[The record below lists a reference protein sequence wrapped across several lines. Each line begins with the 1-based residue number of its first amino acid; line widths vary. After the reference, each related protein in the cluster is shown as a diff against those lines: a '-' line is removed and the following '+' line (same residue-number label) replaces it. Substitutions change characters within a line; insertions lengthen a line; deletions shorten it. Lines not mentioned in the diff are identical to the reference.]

1 MHIVIIL
8 FIAAVLGVIG
18 TMYFKGEQEVVAP
31 IEPAP
36 VTEQAPSKE
45 NGTTTGAV
53 PAPAAESQTYEDGTY
68 NATGAYSSPAGQESV
83 EVTLVLKDDMVTAA
97 TFKGNATHPT
107 SKLNQQK
114 FAAGYEVLVVGKS
127 LDSISLTVVNGSSL
141 TPKGFM
147 DALADIKADA
157 QG

>member
-18 TMYFKGEQEVVAP
+18 TMYFKGQQEVVTP
-31 IEPAP
+31 MEPAP
-36 VTEQAPSKE
+36 ITETTPSRE
-45 NGTTTGAV
+45 SGTTTSAAT
-53 PAPAAESQTYEDGTY
+53 APAAENQTYEDGTY
-68 NATGAYSSPAGQESV
+68 SATGAYTSPAGQESV
-83 EVTLVLKDDMVTAA
+83 EVTLVLKDDVVTTA

-107 SKLNQQK
+107 SKLNQEK
-114 FAAGYEVLVVGKS
+114 FAVGYQALVVGKS
-127 LDSISLTVVNGSSL
+127 LDSINLTVVSGSSL

-147 DALADIKADA
+147 DAVAEIKADA